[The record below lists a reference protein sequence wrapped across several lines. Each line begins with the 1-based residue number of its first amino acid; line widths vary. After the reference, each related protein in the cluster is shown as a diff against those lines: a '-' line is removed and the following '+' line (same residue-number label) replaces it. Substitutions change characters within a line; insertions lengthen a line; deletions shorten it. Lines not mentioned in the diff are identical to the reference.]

1 MHTENL
7 TILFVD
13 IADFTATTNRQSR
26 RQNATLLTTFET
38 LVKPQIKQFSGSIV
52 KSIGDALLLTFHSP
66 TDAMLCAQRMHDR
79 LVWFAKQNPQ
89 HEAIVIRTA
98 AHLGEVRLFRH
109 DVFGEA
115 VNLAARIETVTPA
128 GEIYLSAAVYLAMN
142 KTEVQVEPAL
152 QFTPDGFSHD
162 IQLYKV
168 RKSPDNLLPYGTDP
182 ADFTKR
188 RYQFERKTYLL
199 LATSAVA
206 TVLCAVWYFSAS
218 PSLPAPG
225 LHTPDHQMHFINV
238 TVTPTDAAIL
248 SPEIQTALQTDL
260 QRAVRQSKGFYQADA
275 YTAKHASDTI
285 EVQVKAGI
293 WPKPPVVSI
302 RFQQHKTALQLEW
315 RAEHSEQLLVQAAR
329 FVHSV
334 LTRQP
339 VVTTPYQAKLPATV
353 FLQYLKARQLL
364 EKAQQTQATEAY
376 WQVLQIL
383 HNESPYILLYSPAV
397 VSLCTAALQ
406 LTALHAPASQL
417 QNSLAHCATLKNATD
432 AEALLAYGR
441 YLQLNNQL
449 AAANASLNAAIMED
463 PKSAEAYSALASVY
477 QQQGELLE
485 AERIY
490 NLAVQR
496 QPNHWYPLHAL
507 AVFQLERGRYDE
519 AARLFQQVVRLLPDN
534 ASALTNLGSVYLL
547 QGQLQAAAE
556 TYQTA
561 LQLEATADTQSNLAT
576 VYYYLGRL
584 TDAIRLYQQAL
595 QQQPERYEL
604 HGNLADAL
612 RHAGELEAAQRSY
625 QQAFRLIG
633 QQTKLN
639 ARALALKAHYAD
651 FLQHKQATDWMAAAV
666 AMDTTNAEVWLLSA
680 LQAARQQNVPAAT
693 AAIEKAAH
701 YGFPVK
707 LLSSDPDLAPLVND
721 KNLQKS
727 LQNGRNLR

>member
-26 RQNATLLTTFET
+26 RQNAHLLKTFET

-79 LVWFAKQNPQ
+79 LVWFAEQNPQ

-98 AHLGEVRLFRH
+98 AHLGEVRLYRN

-152 QFTPDGFSHD
+152 QFTPDGFSHE

-168 RKSPDNLLPYGTDP
+168 RKAADSLLPYGSQP
-182 ADFTKR
+182 ADFASR
-188 RYQFERKTYLL
+188 RFTIGWQAFLALGLLIAATL
-199 LATSAVA
+199 LAAWYHRAPPVSVA
-206 TVLCAVWYFSAS
+206 KTLQVPNQKPRYIEVAL
-218 PSLPAPG
+218 
-225 LHTPDHQMHFINV
+225 
-238 TVTPTDAAIL
+238 TPTDAAIL
-248 SPEIQTALQTDL
+248 SPAIQAALQTEL

-275 YTAKHASDTI
+275 YTVKQASDKI
-285 EVQVKAGI
+285 EVQIKAGI
-293 WPKPPVVSI
+293 WPKPPLVNI
-302 RFQQHKTALQLEW
+302 RFQRQNMALQLEW
-315 RAEHSEQLLVQAAR
+315 PAEHSERLLAEATR
-329 FVHSV
+329 FVQSV
-334 LTRQP
+334 LTQQP
-339 VVTTPYQAKLPATV
+339 AVTTVYQPKLPASV
-353 FLQYLKARQLL
+353 FLQYLKARQLITQ
-364 EKAQQTQATEAY
+364 AQQTQATDAY
-376 WQVLQIL
+376 WQALQL
-383 HNESPYILLYSPAV
+383 LNSESPQILLYPPALS
-397 VSLCTAALQ
+397 SLCLVALELSAA
-406 LTALHAPASQL
+406 HAAASQL
-417 QNSLAHCATLKNATD
+417 QSSLAHCASLKNATD
-432 AEALLAYGR
+432 AESLLAYGR
-441 YLQLNNQL
+441 YLSRNNQL
-449 AAANASLNAAIMED
+449 ADAEASLTAAIAED
-463 PKSAEAYSALASVY
+463 PKAAEAYSALASVY
-477 QQQGELLE
+477 QQKGELLE

-490 NLAVQR
+490 NLAVQQ
-496 QPNHWYPLHAL
+496 QPHHWFPLHAL

-519 AARLFQQVVRLLPDN
+519 AARLFGQVVRLLPDN

-556 TYQTA
+556 TYQNA
-561 LQLEATADTQSNLAT
+561 LQLQATADTQSNLAT

-584 TDAIRLYQQAL
+584 TDAVRLYQQAL

-612 RHAGELEAAQRSY
+612 RHAGDLDAAQRSY
-625 QQAFRLIG
+625 QQAFRLVE
-633 QQTKLN
+633 QQPKLD

-651 FLQHKQATDWMAAAV
+651 FLHQQQATDWMATARG
-666 AMDTTNAEVWLLSA
+666 MDSTNAEVWLLSA
-680 LQAARQQNVPAAT
+680 QLAARRQDIAQAT
-693 AAIEKAAH
+693 SAIEQAVQF
-701 YGFPVK
+701 GFPVK

-727 LQNGRNLR
+727 LQNGRNSL